1 MNYANQEKEKKGK
14 HVVSNFHVPESELHA
29 QIFHLV
35 LSNIYSFDGKS
46 LGFGAS

>member
-1 MNYANQEKEKKGK
+1 MNHANQEKEKKGK

-29 QIFHLV
+29 HIFHLV